1 MSVQPADYP
10 SPQSSRH
17 VVSLPGNSAQHHNV
31 SLGRADV
38 CVCMHWLPV
47 CGPHG
52 RLSAPPPPPLTL
64 AVLTAATAARIGGA
78 GNGHFVVGR
87 DVTIPRDIAE
97 SVRATPLIRRVFIRS
112 HLYDIEVA
120 STVNRY
126 DVIQSSRDRER
137 K

>member
-1 MSVQPADYP
+1 
-10 SPQSSRH
+10 
-17 VVSLPGNSAQHHNV
+17 
-31 SLGRADV
+31 
-38 CVCMHWLPV
+38 MHWLPV
-47 CGPHG
+47 CGPHR

-78 GNGHFVVGR
+78 GNGRFVVGR